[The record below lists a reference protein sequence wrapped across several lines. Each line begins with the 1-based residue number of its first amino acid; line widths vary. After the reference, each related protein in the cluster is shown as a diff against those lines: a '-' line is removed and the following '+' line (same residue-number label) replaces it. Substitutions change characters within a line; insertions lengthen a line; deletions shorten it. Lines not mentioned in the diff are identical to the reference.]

1 MIFQILKKSFQKI
14 PQLYLYV
21 IPLTL
26 MKFVP
31 YEFEGD
37 MNNIRYL
44 ILVFLLVLGV
54 FSGYYQNFLSIR
66 SIKTKLDLKSIKKD
80 FKLKFKRWILTSLL
94 VLWKIIKWLIPVLI
108 SFAVAGELF
117 NHDYHIITNLF
128 GFGLLFLGTYLL
140 YKLAI
145 VIIEVSMAG
154 LIAIEKKKPTKEIL
168 NQSKEITTNKK
179 MFLVKIGLI
188 TTAITML
195 VSMLSFYL
203 IFTSTLGIKE
213 ISEINSANF
222 IAIIIYILI
231 DNICT
236 TLSVNVHGQ
245 AYKSIK

>member
-14 PQLYLYV
+14 PQLYLYI

-31 YEFEGD
+31 YEFNSD
-37 MNNIRYL
+37 MQTSSY
-44 ILVFLLVLGV
+44 LVLTTIIVLG
-54 FSGYYQNFLSIR
+54 FLSSYYQNFLSIR
-66 SIKTKLDLKSIKKD
+66 SIKKNLNITSIKKD
-80 FKLKFKRWILTSLL
+80 FRLKFKRWVLTSLL
-94 VLWKIIKWLIPVLI
+94 VLWKIIKWLIPLLI

-117 NHDYHIITNLF
+117 HEDYHIITNLI
-128 GFGLLFLGTYLL
+128 GFGLLILGSYLI

-145 VIIEVSMAG
+145 VVIEVSMAG

-168 NQSKEITTNKK
+168 NESKKITSNKK
-179 MFLVKIGLI
+179 MFLVKIGII
-188 TTAITML
+188 TTAITTL

-213 ISEINSANF
+213 LTEVNSTN
-222 IAIIIYILI
+222 IIGIIIYILI
-231 DNICT
+231 DNIFT